1 MYLQEQTLHAWSIL
15 ALDCGLGK
23 TITTLALILK
33 ANHAKIEHN
42 ALYPDDQKTYRASM
56 VICPAGA
63 IEIWYE
69 DLKKFFP
76 KGPLKIYQF
85 YGTPKTIAPARLS
98 SLIGTTTEELG
109 AFLDGLDPADPQ
121 VGLLY

>member
-1 MYLQEQTLHAWSIL
+1 MYLQEQTLYAWSIL

-23 TITTLALILK
+23 TITALALILK
-33 ANHAKIEHN
+33 ANYAKIEYN
-42 ALYPDDQKTYRASM
+42 ALYPDDQKTYCASE

-85 YGTPKTIAPARLS
+85 YGSPKTYCA
-98 SLIGTTTEELG
+98 
-109 AFLDGLDPADPQ
+109 
-121 VGLLY
+121 V